1 VGAGPPVCTG
11 LGGAGL
17 AGACP
22 VGTGI
27 GPGLVGAGLVG
38 TGPVGAGLVGVGLA
52 SAGLV
57 GAGLV
62 GAGLVGAGPV
72 GPGLVGT
79 GVDPEF
85 GAGAA
90 WEAFGEARF
99 SWSCWTLPFLSVP
112 GVTLLDMAT
121 WQAFAAAAPSLA
133 DRIHK
138 RFTSAESHIL
148 ATLRRDGSPRVS
160 GSEVNFREG
169 SLYIGSM
176 YDAVKARDLQ
186 RDGRFALH
194 AHPGDPAAGGDAK
207 LAGIATEVTDP
218 ALLAQVLGGGQQSAG
233 EPTGSEQSAGEPA
246 GSEQSAGE
254 PAGGENSGE
263 PAGGEEGSGEPGGG
277 EQSGGEPGGGA
288 QSSGEE
294 SGGEQ
299 SHLFHL
305 DIREAVLTW
314 VADNTLFAESWQEGR
329 GLVRFARPDNGPV
342 IRTELD

>member
-1 VGAGPPVCTG
+1 
-11 LGGAGL
+11 
-17 AGACP
+17 
-22 VGTGI
+22 
-27 GPGLVGAGLVG
+27 
-38 TGPVGAGLVGVGLA
+38 
-52 SAGLV
+52 
-57 GAGLV
+57 
-62 GAGLVGAGPV
+62 
-72 GPGLVGT
+72 
-79 GVDPEF
+79 
-85 GAGAA
+85 
-90 WEAFGEARF
+90 
-99 SWSCWTLPFLSVP
+99 
-112 GVTLLDMAT
+112 MAT

-176 YDAVKARDLQ
+176 FDAVKARDLQ

-218 ALLAQVLGGGQQSAG
+218 AVFAQIQRGA
-233 EPTGSEQSAGEPA
+233 
-246 GSEQSAGE
+246 
-254 PAGGENSGE
+254 
-263 PAGGEEGSGEPGGG
+263 
-277 EQSGGEPGGGA
+277 EQSGGEEATGE
-288 QSSGEE
+288 QSSGE
-294 SGGEQ
+294 SGAEGQ

-305 DIREAVLTW
+305 DIREAVMTW

-342 IRTELD
+342 VRTELD